1 MIWRPFTQE
10 KNTPPPLKAVR
21 GGGIYIYTDDG
32 EKYADMISSWWV
44 SIHGHAKKE
53 IAEAISQQ
61 AQTLEQVIFTT
72 FSHKP
77 AEDLVNNLKTVL
89 PNNLNRFFF
98 SDNGS
103 TAVEVALKM
112 AYQFFKNNGES
123 QRKVYLQLEGAYH
136 GDTYGSMSVSGKN
149 SMYHFN
155 FADFFF
161 ETISI
166 EVPEVH
172 EDIENVEQK
181 EDQIIKDLERLLQQR
196 GEEICALIVEP
207 LLQGA
212 RGMIVYRPEFL
223 ERLVRTVR
231 KFNILVIFDEVF
243 TGFYRT
249 GRFFAMDYINDD
261 TKPDIV
267 CLSKALTGGFLPLS
281 LTVATDSIY
290 AAFLSDDPNKA
301 LIHGHSFTG
310 NPIACAAA
318 NKSFEILRRPETVKR
333 IKEIENFHRS
343 AHLEGVQNRRT
354 LGVMSAFDMP
364 SPQSAKDL
372 VNAMMCRGVFL
383 RPLGRTIYLL
393 PPYCTTLD
401 ELDWVYR
408 ELQTCL

>member
-1 MIWRPFTQE
+1 
-10 KNTPPPLKAVR
+10 
-21 GGGIYIYTDDG
+21 
-32 EKYADMISSWWV
+32 
-44 SIHGHAKKE
+44 
-53 IAEAISQQ
+53 
-61 AQTLEQVIFTT
+61 
-72 FSHKP
+72 
-77 AEDLVNNLKTVL
+77 
-89 PNNLNRFFF
+89 
-98 SDNGS
+98 
-103 TAVEVALKM
+103 M